1 MGLSK
6 NEANI
11 FAQNGALTQFITV
24 MKVGVLAQINWQQFL
39 KKDNSMK
46 IGNKIK
52 LRNGNAGTI
61 VYESPFGKLL
71 IVEHNCDELPPSH
84 WHNADGTF
92 YADCTSDLDVVQE

>member
-1 MGLSK
+1 
-6 NEANI
+6 
-11 FAQNGALTQFITV
+11 
-24 MKVGVLAQINWQQFL
+24 
-39 KKDNSMK
+39 MK
-46 IGNKIK
+46 IGNTIK

-71 IVEHNCDELPPSH
+71 IVEHNGDELPPSH

>member
-1 MGLSK
+1 
-6 NEANI
+6 
-11 FAQNGALTQFITV
+11 
-24 MKVGVLAQINWQQFL
+24 
-39 KKDNSMK
+39 MK

-61 VYESPFGKLL
+61 FY
-71 IVEHNCDELPPSH
+71 EHNGDELPPSH